1 MRTSSFKTEF
11 VEEGSLRQSDLT
23 RAGLEPNIMTALG
36 LVVQESERYI
46 AFLVKRYNMIG
57 LLPSDI
63 RTPSSYNLQI
73 LPDSEMIHDEQRL
86 EL

>member
-1 MRTSSFKTEF
+1 
-11 VEEGSLRQSDLT
+11 
-23 RAGLEPNIMTALG
+23 MTALG

-73 LPDSEMIHDEQRL
+73 LLDSEMIHDEQRL

>member
-1 MRTSSFKTEF
+1 MLSEGPGDNLTSDFFTLK
-11 VEEGSLRQSDLT
+11 G
-23 RAGLEPNIMTALG
+23 RAGLEPNITTVLG
-36 LVVQESERYI
+36 PVQESERYI
-46 AFLVKRYNMIG
+46 AFLVQRYNMIG

-73 LPDSEMIHDEQRL
+73 LLDSEMIHDEQRL